1 MFVLDVCGDWLSDDL
16 ALVAEEADED
26 EALDPGLKTLTHA
39 KLNLNQVAEKEI
51 ESLVKSAF
59 RCQQSCGRSERTEK
73 RARPKGRGRLSRCS
87 TSFIQ
92 THVHDIMSVETY

>member
-1 MFVLDVCGDWLSDDL
+1 MYILDVCGDWLPDDL

-59 RCQQSCGRSERTEK
+59 RCQPSCGRSERTEGK
-73 RARPKGRGRLSRCS
+73 AEGERSAIEMLHKLHTDTC
-87 TSFIQ
+87 T
-92 THVHDIMSVETY
+92 

>member
-39 KLNLNQVAEKEI
+39 KLNLNQVAEKVYRKLGQKRLQMPAKLWTFRKNGKEGKAEGERSAI
-51 ESLVKSAF
+51 EMLHKLHTDT
-59 RCQQSCGRSERTEK
+59 CT
-73 RARPKGRGRLSRCS
+73 
-87 TSFIQ
+87 
-92 THVHDIMSVETY
+92 